1 MSIAHRIK
9 EIITDFIKDKY
20 FDYLNFNN
28 ILIINN
34 NELKLILSDFYNN
47 NTKELKNLIRTTIK
61 NEIQSEYPSMTI
73 ENTLFDIFQDSHLN
87 INRIILEIENYQNSI
102 SKIIKLRVF
111 ENNLGIK
118 ININQFVEIISANNP
133 NKNDNSQDELYELIN
148 NYRFIDSIN
157 NTNLSILD
165 KEKKIST
172 IKNFIK
178 NENVLDIILVKEE
191 K

>member
-20 FDYLNFNN
+20 FNYLNFNN
-28 ILIINN
+28 ILIIND
-34 NELKLILSDFYNN
+34 NELKRIISDFYNN

-61 NEIQSEYPSMTI
+61 NEIHSEYPSMTI

-191 K
+191 